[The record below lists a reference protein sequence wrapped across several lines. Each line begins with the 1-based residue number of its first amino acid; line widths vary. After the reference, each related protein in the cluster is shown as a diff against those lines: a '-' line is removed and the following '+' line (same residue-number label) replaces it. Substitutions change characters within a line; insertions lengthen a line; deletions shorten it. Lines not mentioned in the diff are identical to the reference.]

1 MNEIKSLAMMKMEKN
16 FIAHNEK
23 GYPRQPYNIYSLA
36 DCFSFVEREM
46 KELDLAVGQYYAS
59 RGTPKFS
66 EESLVDIL
74 HEIADVSNCLDYLFE
89 KTLIVVSKEKTTQD
103 KHRKRSP

>member
-1 MNEIKSLAMMKMEKN
+1 MDENIKSLAMMKMEKN

-23 GYPRQPYNIYSLA
+23 GYPRQPYNIYSLS

-46 KELDLAVGQYYAS
+46 KELQETVRNYYRYKDELPS
-59 RGTPKFS
+59 TNSYRLM
-66 EESLVDIL
+66 EIR

-89 KTLIVVSKEKTTQD
+89 KTMIVVDEQ
-103 KHRKRSP
+103 

>member
-1 MNEIKSLAMMKMEKN
+1 MNEKIKSLAMMKMEKN

-23 GYPRQPYNIYSLA
+23 GYPRQPYNQYSLA

-46 KELDLAVGQYYAS
+46 KELELSVRQYYAS
-59 RGTPKFS
+59 RHTEKFS
-66 EESLVDIL
+66 KESLIEIR

-89 KTLIVVSKEKTTQD
+89 KTMIVYVEE
-103 KHRKRSP
+103 